1 MARRKLVSA
10 STQSQFP
17 QVLRPAN
24 LKCASGS
31 VSSNSRARRRAAHSF
46 GFQYEFLKVLMHGG
60 FVQVCLPETKT
71 GSCVD
76 PFLHHGSEA
85 VVEAATQANAAEEE
99 GVADG
104 EVAEDAFEEVDGEQD
119 LGEDDS
125 VAI

>member
-1 MARRKLVSA
+1 
-10 STQSQFP
+10 
-17 QVLRPAN
+17 
-24 LKCASGS
+24 
-31 VSSNSRARRRAAHSF
+31 
-46 GFQYEFLKVLMHGG
+46 MHGG

-76 PFLHHGSEA
+76 PSLHHGSEA